1 MKLCQFYTSAAERE
15 SDLKRR
21 MPVNARLGLLVGGR
35 IGDVTDMAF
44 RHADLNDPQYAG
56 VWTAAVAALEEFAG
70 FRAEANAI
78 MAGGGSGASQAFAPA
93 SVFFGPCILR
103 PSQYLDFYA
112 FEQHVMTMRKQR
124 GLDFIVPEWYEI
136 PAYYNSNAT
145 SFFGH
150 GMTAY
155 YPPGEERMDYECE
168 MACVIGRP
176 VRNATTE
183 SAKASIAGYTILNDL
198 SARQRQTKAMPINMG
213 PAPGKDFASAL
224 GPWLVTPDEIPNLDD
239 VGMRAY
245 VNGEQWTDGRYG
257 TVKHRFESMIAFA
270 SSARTL
276 FCGDVLGSGTVGT
289 GCGAE
294 LKKFL
299 KPGDR
304 VRMEFDGMGEL
315 ENLVEH
321 ERQ

>member
-1 MKLCQFYTSAAERE
+1 MKLCQFYHSAAERE
-15 SDLKRR
+15 ADLKRR
-21 MPVNARLGLLVGGR
+21 MPVDARLGLLVGGR
-35 IGDVTDMAF
+35 IVDVTKMASQ
-44 RHADLNDPQYAG
+44 HADLADPQIAG
-56 VWTAAVAALEEFAG
+56 VWTAAVAALEQFAG
-70 FRAEANAI
+70 FRDEAKALAAKGSAA
-78 MAGGGSGASQAFAPA
+78 AGGLDPSG
-93 SVFFGPCILR
+93 VFFGPCILR

-145 SFFGH
+145 SFIGH

-168 MACVIGRP
+168 LACVIGRP
-176 VRNATTE
+176 IRNATAE

-224 GPWLVTPDEIPNLDD
+224 GPWLVTPDEIPDLDK

-245 VNGEQWTDGRYG
+245 VNGEQWTDGKYG

-270 SSARTL
+270 SSARTM

-304 VRMEFDGMGEL
+304 VKLAFDGMGEL
-315 ENLVEH
+315 ENTVQH